1 MLGEADEAVAAA
13 QRWQVL
19 RPESLD
25 ARESLAF
32 VQLYEGNVEAAQSI
46 ALDALEHGA
55 RTSTVLAV
63 LGETYTRMAEFD
75 KAQPLLEEAIQL
87 NSDHF
92 VARNALALLYLSQI
106 RCAEAEPPPA
116 LADRSV

>member
-1 MLGEADEAVAAA
+1 MRVKAFATENPLYYQALYETHLMLGELDEAVSAA

-46 ALDALEHGA
+46 ALEALERGA

-63 LGETYTRMAEFD
+63 LGRDLHA
-75 KAQPLLEEAIQL
+75 
-87 NSDHF
+87 HGG
-92 VARNALALLYLSQI
+92 I
-106 RCAEAEPPPA
+106 RQSAAA
-116 LADRSV
+116 VGRGD